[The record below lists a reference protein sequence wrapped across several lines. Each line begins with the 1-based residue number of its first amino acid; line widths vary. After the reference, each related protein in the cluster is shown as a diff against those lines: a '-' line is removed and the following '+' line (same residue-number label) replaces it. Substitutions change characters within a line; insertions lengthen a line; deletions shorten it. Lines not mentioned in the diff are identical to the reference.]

1 MTSVVMGGASA
12 LMMKKMKLID
22 INKAKELFRMYSA
35 DTMLNI
41 TQICNILDNVE
52 EYDLPEEHES
62 VETKKTIL

>member
-1 MTSVVMGGASA
+1 
-12 LMMKKMKLID
+12 MMKKMKLID